1 MKTALKYT
9 AEKAVNGI
17 RCVDA
22 SIIWPFSISTGLC
35 NQDEYFSAFS
45 K

>member
-17 RCVDA
+17 SCVDA
-22 SIIWPFSISTGLC
+22 FIWPFSISTGLC
-35 NQDEYFSAFS
+35 NQDEYLFSFS